1 MDPWENEAVDAKAR
15 DMKPVMLPMEDI
27 TLVEPAAGEVTSPL
41 QKVAWAKAMRENRA
55 QGAWGGSLEVI
66 DRSLPRTVRFSWKPS
81 LLDSTSVRYDFEMYP
96 ADERINEKI
105 VLNNL
110 REAWVEVKNL
120 RVGVSYH
127 WKVRA
132 LRGKQVVGE
141 SPIGQ
146 FNTHPAAPRW
156 IHVPGITNVRDV
168 GGWPLP
174 DGHRVRQGL
183 LYRGSEMNSHC
194 AINDE
199 GCEVMLDHLGVRT
212 DIDLRG
218 VGEERMP
225 VLDTKRVEY
234 INIPLASYD
243 MIANP
248 EYTGRYRTL
257 FSLLAQKRTYPA
269 YIHCWGGADRTGTAV
284 FLLGAL
290 LGMRME
296 DLITDYE
303 LTSLSVWGDRTA
315 ESEAFREMLETLE
328 LFTKKGNSLQMQVER
343 YLRVIG
349 ITDAEIA
356 NLKKMFIE

>member
-1 MDPWENEAVDAKAR
+1 
-15 DMKPVMLPMEDI
+15 
-27 TLVEPAAGEVTSPL
+27 
-41 QKVAWAKAMRENRA
+41 
-55 QGAWGGSLEVI
+55 
-66 DRSLPRTVRFSWKPS
+66 
-81 LLDSTSVRYDFEMYP
+81 
-96 ADERINEKI
+96 
-105 VLNNL
+105 
-110 REAWVEVKNL
+110 
-120 RVGVSYH
+120 
-127 WKVRA
+127 
-132 LRGKQVVGE
+132 
-141 SPIGQ
+141 
-146 FNTHPAAPRW
+146 
-156 IHVPGITNVRDV
+156 
-168 GGWPLP
+168 
-174 DGHRVRQGL
+174 
-183 LYRGSEMNSHC
+183 
-194 AINDE
+194 
-199 GCEVMLDHLGVRT
+199 
-212 DIDLRG
+212 
-218 VGEERMP
+218 
-225 VLDTKRVEY
+225 VEY